1 MQMQQQQLLDCWMKR
16 HRAKCWHE
24 EGCVRGLLAEMKG
37 PTEAEVERQGGVGAG
52 RLQAALKP
60 ELGGSSA
67 CAALELEPDPE
78 GRKGG
83 LSDPDSRRHCR
94 PGQAGHSSECSAA
107 QQRRWQQRRIVRRWA
122 VGREQTGLGWGRQS
136 GQAARQGEGEG
147 EGERM
152 DDLSQCPGVGSLR
165 GLGEQAG
172 RADSWLDACCSR
184 RKEWQP
190 SQFPHHVAFPAW
202 PCLLSFPVGAG
213 YLGQVRDF
221 GRPAARR
228 PSLIGKCPV

>member
-1 MQMQQQQLLDCWMKR
+1 MQMQQQQLLDRWMKR

-83 LSDPDSRRHCR
+83 LSDPGSRGHCR
-94 PGQAGHSSECSAA
+94 PGQGTAVSAVQRSRGGGSRGASSD
-107 QQRRWQQRRIVRRWA
+107 
-122 VGREQTGLGWGRQS
+122 G
-136 GQAARQGEGEG
+136 
-147 EGERM
+147 
-152 DDLSQCPGVGSLR
+152 
-165 GLGEQAG
+165 GLGEG
-172 RADSWLDACCSR
+172 NRPGW
-184 RKEWQP
+184 
-190 SQFPHHVAFPAW
+190 
-202 PCLLSFPVGAG
+202 VGEG
-213 YLGQVRDF
+213 SQVRQPD
-221 GRPAARR
+221 RARAR
-228 PSLIGKCPV
+228 ERENG